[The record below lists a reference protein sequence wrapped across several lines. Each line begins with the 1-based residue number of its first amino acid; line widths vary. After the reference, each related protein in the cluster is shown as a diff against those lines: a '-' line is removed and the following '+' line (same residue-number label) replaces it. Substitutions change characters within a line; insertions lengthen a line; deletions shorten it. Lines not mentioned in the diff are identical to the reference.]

1 MGQLGAIGLDAVLQ
15 LAALHVGEGLCAEAV
30 QRVSVQRVE
39 TDEHHQRIAGILH
52 GGGLAGLEGADSVGG
67 AFLGEGGIDVVR
79 TQQSSGEGRSV
90 GRGLA
95 IQHRVDVG
103 QGSGDGGA
111 ESGGLGAGPIG
122 DGSVA
127 ALGGGL
133 GQLEHL
139 GALGVISKSEG
150 AGVVERNDHI
160 ADVDHLVL
168 EVAGQLCVGD
178 GGLAVGAVAHLEQVV
193 ALDEDALEPLEGVEA
208 DAVGLIEVAV
218 LLHQLGGVAVG
229 LGLLVEGQN
238 AAQLIETGLDGGVGL
253 EVFQCLLGHI
263 VADHGGLAGGVIDG
277 DGGLEEAGHLGGVLV
292 VGSEVGGGLVG
303 IELGQQ
309 IEAGRDIHIT
319 DGAYGIRGG
328 EAAAHEA
335 DGQSEGADERD
346 EFLLHKCTPSEIYF
360 LPVFSSGGAARMSAI
375 ALRMLCS
382 SSSGFSSGWR
392 ATER

>member
-1 MGQLGAIGLDAVLQ
+1 MGQLGAIGLKAVLQ

-52 GGGLAGLEGADSVGG
+52 GGGLAGLEGADGVGG

-79 TQQSSGEGRSV
+79 TQQGSGEGRRV

-103 QGSGDGGA
+103 QGGGDGGA

-122 DGSVA
+122 DGRVA

-133 GQLEHL
+133 SQLEHL
-139 GALGVISKSEG
+139 GALVVISKSEG
-150 AGVVERNDHI
+150 AGVVERHDHI

-193 ALDEDALEPLEGVEA
+193 ALDEDALKPLEGVEA
-208 DAVGLIEVAV
+208 DAVGLVEVAV

-253 EVFQCLLGHI
+253 EVLEGLLGHI

-309 IEAGRDIHIT
+309 IEAGRDVHVT

-392 ATER
+392 VTER

>member
-1 MGQLGAIGLDAVLQ
+1 MGQLGAIGLKAVLQ
-15 LAALHVGEGLCAEAV
+15 LAALHVGEGLCTEAV

-39 TDEHHQRIAGILH
+39 TDEHHQCIAGILH
-52 GGGLAGLEGADSVGG
+52 RSGLAGLEGADDVGG

-79 TQQSSGEGRSV
+79 TQQGSGEGRSV

-103 QGSGDGGA
+103 QGSGDGSA

-139 GALGVISKSEG
+139 GALVVISKSEG
-150 AGVVERNDHI
+150 AGVVERHDHI

-178 GGLAVGAVAHLEQVV
+178 GGLAVDAVAHLEQVV
-193 ALDEDALEPLEGVEA
+193 ALDENALEPLEGVEA
-208 DAVGLIEVAV
+208 DAIGLIEVAV

-229 LGLLVEGQN
+229 LHLLVGGQN
-238 AAQLIETGLDGGVGL
+238 AAQLIKTGLDGGVGL
-253 EVFQCLLGHI
+253 EVLEGLLGHI

-309 IEAGRDIHIT
+309 IEAGRDVHVT

-392 ATER
+392 VTER

>member
-1 MGQLGAIGLDAVLQ
+1 MGQLGAIGLKAVLQ
-15 LAALHVGEGLCAEAV
+15 LTALHVGEGLCAEAV

-52 GGGLAGLEGADSVGG
+52 CSGLAGLEGADDVGG

-79 TQQSSGEGRSV
+79 TQQGSGEGRRV

-111 ESGGLGAGPIG
+111 ESSGLGDGPIG

-133 GQLEHL
+133 GQLKHL
-139 GALGVISKSEG
+139 GALVVISKSEG
-150 AGVVERNDHI
+150 AGVVERHDHI

-178 GGLAVGAVAHLEQVV
+178 GGLAVDAVAHLEQVV
-193 ALDEDALEPLEGVEA
+193 ALDEDALKPLEGVEA
-208 DAVGLIEVAV
+208 DAVGLVEVAV

-253 EVFQCLLGHI
+253 EVLEGLLGHI

-309 IEAGRDIHIT
+309 IEAGRDVHVT

-346 EFLLHKCTPSEIYF
+346 EFLLHKCTPSKIYF

-392 ATER
+392 VTER

>member
-1 MGQLGAIGLDAVLQ
+1 MGQLGAIGLKAVLQ

-52 GGGLAGLEGADSVGG
+52 GSGLAGLEGADGVGG

-79 TQQSSGEGRSV
+79 TQQGSGEGRRV
-90 GRGLA
+90 GRGLTV
-95 IQHRVDVG
+95 QHRVDVG

-150 AGVVERNDHI
+150 AGVVERHDHI

-168 EVAGQLCVGD
+168 EVAGQLCIGD
-178 GGLAVGAVAHLEQVV
+178 GGLAVDAVAHLEQVV
-193 ALDEDALEPLEGVEA
+193 ALDEDALKPLEGVEA
-208 DAVGLIEVAV
+208 DAVGLVEVAV

-229 LGLLVEGQN
+229 LHLLVGGQH
-238 AAQLIETGLDGGVGL
+238 AAQLIKTGLDGGVGL

-309 IEAGRDIHIT
+309 IEAGRDVHVT

-335 DGQSEGADERD
+335 EGQSEGADERD

-392 ATER
+392 VTER

>member
-1 MGQLGAIGLDAVLQ
+1 MGQLGAIGLKAVLQ

-52 GGGLAGLEGADSVGG
+52 GGGLAGLEGADDVGG

-79 TQQSSGEGRSV
+79 TQQGSGEGRRV

-150 AGVVERNDHI
+150 AGVVERHDHI

-178 GGLAVGAVAHLEQVV
+178 GGLAVDAVAHLEQVV

-208 DAVGLIEVAV
+208 DAVGLVEVAV

-253 EVFQCLLGHI
+253 EVLEGLLGHI

-309 IEAGRDIHIT
+309 IEAGRDVHVT

-392 ATER
+392 VTER